1 MDKFPGYLTYKCRK
15 VWFRTKIVVVHNKVW
30 VTVFIGVDY
39 CFATSQ
45 GCSIF
50 GILFASKMSA
60 GGTLWTGVL
69 REASASQHL
78 NASMH
83 NEGDRIDS
91 LVL

>member
-60 GGTLWTGVL
+60 GGTLWTGGAQRSV
-69 REASASQHL
+69 SQPTFECIH
-78 NASMH
+78 AQR
-83 NEGDRIDS
+83 G
-91 LVL
+91 